1 MTTNFANFASLAP
14 LFATLPEVNTAI
26 RSFLDAY
33 EAHTLNPKDKF
44 GKGHD
49 RCRFEW
55 RNDKSLRP
63 EFQGQVIPSLE
74 CVLSTKF
81 PEATK
86 LAGSTVNLLRAAAEL
101 GGFEVAEVHDE
112 FTRGGTGSKIPRL
125 THNVTRA
132 RASRNLAE
140 QYTNVTLVDG
150 FM

>member
-33 EAHTLNPKDKF
+33 EAHTVNPKDKF

-74 CVLSTKF
+74 FVLSTKF

-86 LAGSTVNLLRAAAEL
+86 LAGSTVDLLRAAAEL

-112 FTRGGTGSKIPRL
+112 FKRGDVVVPRL

-140 QYTNVTLVDG
+140 QYTDVTLVEG